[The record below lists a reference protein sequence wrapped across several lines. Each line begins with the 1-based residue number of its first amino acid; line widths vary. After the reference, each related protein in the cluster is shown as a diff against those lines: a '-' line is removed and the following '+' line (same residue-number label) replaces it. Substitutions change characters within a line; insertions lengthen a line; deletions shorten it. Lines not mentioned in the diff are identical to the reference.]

1 MKEKIKKIWLWIVLL
16 FCVFMFV
23 GSFIQLIFYPFL
35 SLFWGKIII
44 PSQSITEIIV
54 GGFWLI
60 ASGYGILKFQKK
72 LNILNLLKKQN
83 ERKN

>member
-1 MKEKIKKIWLWIVLL
+1 VIHTAIRNKSMSEKIKKIWLWIVLL

-23 GSFIQLIFYPFL
+23 GSFIQLILFPLFPL
-35 SLFWGKIII
+35 SF
-44 PSQSITEIIV
+44 SEIIV
-54 GGFWLI
+54 GILWLV